1 MKLNEIAYPSGDKD
15 WSKTKI
21 KEFLNTFHMSYNIH
35 KDGVDLY
42 NSFASPMEW
51 SRIPFKI
58 KTVTGSFS
66 LSYTYITD
74 LSNGPDIVAG
84 NFNLVGC
91 RRLTTI
97 EHLPQQ
103 IYGMLKCYDTGI
115 NSFHN
120 IHKYLK
126 RLDGELQCNLVTNM
140 LGILFIKNLP
150 KIRINYETSKSL
162 QGDNWK
168 EFADKCERVE
178 RLFNEALRT
187 GEDVHSFQEKL
198 IEMGYGE
205 QAKI

>member
-15 WSKTKI
+15 WSKAKI
-21 KEFLNTFHMSYNIH
+21 KEFLDTFHMDYNIH

-42 NSFASPMEW
+42 NSFATPMEW
-51 SRIPFKI
+51 TRIPFKI

-66 LSYTYITD
+66 LAQTYITD
-74 LSNGPDIVAG
+74 LSNGPDIVTG

-103 IYGMLKCYDTGI
+103 IYGVLKCYDTGI
-115 NSFHN
+115 KSFHN
-120 IHKYLK
+120 IHKYVK

-140 LGILFIKNLP
+140 LGILFIKYLP
-150 KIRINYETSKSL
+150 KIRINYSL
-162 QGDNWK
+162 RTNSAWESYTK
-168 EFADKCERVE
+168 KCVKVE

-187 GEDVHSFQEKL
+187 GEDVHSFQEKM
-198 IEMGYGE
+198 IDMGFGE